1 MIDKRPP
8 MRHNNLVLSSFTQR
22 FKKGDKMKFHFCLC
36 FLCLSFLL
44 FASALSAQESVRHFD
59 VDSWAFDRGNFSVY
73 LDAWRNGGPV
83 VIANNP
89 NVSGQQMFAEY
100 DIPFPVAGKYALSVF
115 VAMQVTRPL
124 TVYLNGNA
132 IGKICTGSH
141 RSTTWFSSD
150 AVWDAPL
157 EFSIVESGQYMIK
170 LVSESGPPPHLA
182 VLRFTAEQP
191 LPANWKLERPRANKL
206 PPPPPIPPPPTGSTA
221 HISYA
226 VPNAEQ
232 PNADA
237 IRRAINDLL
246 ETFGPQYPNGQKHL
260 AALDKLDSEKAPPEA
275 YDELRRRALLFD
287 NPHID
292 FDKILFVCRH
302 TKGPSLALP
311 TNWNSNSELPRGGY
325 DDEIMLLSIKNPDET
340 PTSFYKPPRDTA
352 ITDLDLHFDADRL
365 MFSAVGEN
373 NRWHLFEI
381 DVPVPSQPRQLTT
394 STPDV
399 DFYDSC
405 YMPNG
410 NIMLTSTAP
419 MIGVPCVYG
428 YAHVANLFVLDPAA
442 GTMRQVGFDQDHS
455 WNPTMRNDGR
465 VLYTRWEYADIP
477 HSNSRL
483 LFHCNPD
490 GTLQLEYYGSNSYWP
505 NSMFFSRPL
514 PDHPTRVITVVGG
527 HHDHGRLGELVLL
540 DPAVSRR
547 EAEGAVQRIPGW
559 GKKVEGPVADGLTR
573 NSWPKFV
580 HPYPISQK
588 HFLVSAMPK
597 PGAPLGLYLVD
608 IFDNMILLKDM
619 PGNALVEPIPLR
631 PTPMPPIIAE
641 KVDLQRDDAT
651 VFVSNV
657 LEGPG
662 LRGIPP
668 GVVKHLRVYTY
679 HYAYHNTGGL
689 LGVVGQDGPWDVRGV
704 LGTVPVE
711 EDGSVHF
718 RTPANL
724 PIAILPLDADGQAL
738 QLMRSWM
745 TPMPGENLQCN
756 GCHESQNSV
765 LPPPRRVPIALVKPP
780 AEIKPF
786 NPPNPNAPT
795 LLGKINVRGFSFRER
810 IQPILDQHCVICHNG
825 TWEQTVTTAMVS
837 GRPVGTALDGKPFP
851 IDLRGDVMI
860 QDWSSALSGNG
871 TWPDG
876 RAGKWSVGYDN
887 LQRFVRRP
895 GIESD
900 YHLLVPTEF
909 AANTTELVQ
918 ILKRGHY
925 GVQLSEKEWEN
936 LLTWIDMNTPYHGSW
951 RDVVG
956 EQGKQHVETIAK
968 RRIDLAQLYGVDVVD
983 FEDVTTTMEQATSEI
998 ILVPENLKTPENS
1011 ASEFARPIPVV
1022 KVELKQRQPP
1032 TTGIVLEGIELVPMG
1047 YTGTI
1052 IKETEEM
1059 VIEHPFFMGKY
1070 EITNA
1075 QFRLFDPSHD
1085 SGVES
1090 RSGYQFG
1097 RRGYD
1102 VNADD
1107 LPVVRIDWKQAMAF
1121 CRWLSNKTGRNVD
1134 LPTAA
1139 EWEFACRAG
1148 TTTPFWFGDFET
1160 DFSPFENLGDRRLK
1174 EFVACTTSNNYT
1186 AVQIIANPNPFD
1198 DRYPKDERF
1207 DDGSFLHIPGGQYK
1221 PNPWGLFDM
1230 HGNVA
1235 EFTKTTKDGR
1245 NVSTANITDEIT
1257 VMGGSWYD
1265 RPYRSTSDFKR
1276 HYPIYQPVFNTG
1288 FRIVVRP

>member
-1 MIDKRPP
+1 
-8 MRHNNLVLSSFTQR
+8 
-22 FKKGDKMKFHFCLC
+22 MKFTKKRSFFCLC
-36 FLCLSFLL
+36 FLLS
-44 FASALSAQESVRHFD
+44 ATVLSAQENVRHFD
-59 VDSWAFDRGNFSVY
+59 INSWAFDRGNFSVY
-73 LDAWRNGGPV
+73 QDAWRNGGPV
-83 VIANNP
+83 IIANNP
-89 NVSGQQMFAEY
+89 GVSGQPMFAEY
-100 DIPFPVAGKYALSVF
+100 DIPFPVSGQYSLSVF
-115 VAMQVTRPL
+115 VAMQETRPI
-124 TVYLNGNA
+124 TVYLDGTT
-132 IGKICTGSH
+132 IGSICAGSK
-141 RSTTWFSSD
+141 RSTSWNSID
-150 AVWDAPL
+150 AIWDVPL
-157 EFSIVESGQYMIK
+157 EFSIVEPGLHTIK
-170 LVSESGPPPHLA
+170 LVSEAGPPPHLA
-182 VLRFTAEQP
+182 VLRFVAEQP
-191 LPANWKLERPRANKL
+191 LPNDWKLERPIANKL
-206 PPPPPIPPPPTGSTA
+206 PPPPEGSTA
-221 HISYA
+221 HISYT
-226 VPNAEQ
+226 VPNAEK
-232 PNADA
+232 PNPDA
-237 IRRAINDLL
+237 IRRAINDLI
-246 ETFGPQYPNGQKHL
+246 ETFGPQYSRGAEYL
-260 AALDKLDSEKAPPEA
+260 AALDRLDSEKANLEA
-275 YDELRRRALLFD
+275 YDELRRQALLFD
-287 NPHID
+287 NPYID
-292 FDKILFVCRH
+292 FDQILFVRRH

-311 TNWNSNSELPRGGY
+311 VNWNSNSDLPRRGY
-325 DDEIMLLSIKNPDET
+325 DDEIMTLSIKQPDET
-340 PTSFYKPPRDTA
+340 PISFYKPPRDTA

-365 MFSAVGEN
+365 MFSAIGEN
-373 NRWHLFEI
+373 DRWHLFEI
-381 DVPVPSQPRQLTT
+381 NVPLPSQSRQLTK
-394 STPDV
+394 SEPDV

-428 YAHVANLFVLDPAA
+428 AAHVANLFVLEPTTGA
-442 GTMRQVGFDQDHS
+442 MRQIGFDQDHN
-455 WNPTMRNDGR
+455 WNPTMLNNGR

-505 NSMFFSRPL
+505 ASVFFARPL
-514 PDHPTRVITVVGG
+514 PDHPTQVIAVIGG
-527 HHDHGRLGELVLL
+527 HHDHGRLGELVLF
-540 DPAVSRR
+540 DPAISRR
-547 EAEGAVQRIPGW
+547 EAEGAVQRLPGW

-588 HFLVSAMPK
+588 HFLVAAMPK
-597 PGAPLGLYLVD
+597 PGSPLGLYLID
-608 IFDNMILLKDM
+608 LFDNMILIKEM
-619 PGNALVEPIPLR
+619 PNNALVEPIPLR
-631 PTPMPPIIAE
+631 KTPTPPIIPT

-657 LEGPG
+657 LDGPG
-662 LRGIPP
+662 LEGIPP
-668 GVVKHLRVYTY
+668 GVVKSLRVYTY
-679 HYAYHNTGGL
+679 HFAYHNIGGL
-689 LGVVGQDGPWDVRGV
+689 LGSVGQDGPWDVRGV

-711 EDGSVHF
+711 NDGSAYF

-724 PIAILPLDADGQAL
+724 PIAVLPLDADGQAL

-765 LPPPRRVPIALVKPP
+765 PPPLNRVPMALVKPP
-780 AEIKPF
+780 AEIQPY
-786 NPPNPNAPT
+786 NTPNDGAPN
-795 LLGKINVRGFSFRER
+795 LLGKINVRGFSFQER
-810 IQPILDQHCVICHNG
+810 VQPILDRHCVVCHNG
-825 TWEQTVTTAMVS
+825 TWEPTVKTARVAD
-837 GRPVGTALDGKPFP
+837 RPVGTSLDGRPFP

-860 QDWSSALSGNG
+860 QGHASAIAGYNWVG
-871 TWPDG
+871 T
-876 RAGKWSVGYDN
+876 AGKWTVGYDN

-900 YHLLVPTEF
+900 YHLLVPMEF

-918 ILKRGHY
+918 ILKGRHY
-925 GVQLSEKEWEN
+925 DVQLSENEWED

-951 RDVVG
+951 MDIASAG
-956 EQGKQHVETIAK
+956 GKQHVEAIAK
-968 RRIDLAQLYGVDVVD
+968 RRIDLAQLYGVEAID
-983 FEDVTTTMEQATSEI
+983 FEDVRTNAEPSVSRQV
-998 ILVPENLKTPENS
+998 LVPTMFKTPENS
-1011 ASEFARPIPVV
+1011 AEEFFKPTPTVR
-1022 KVELKQRQPP
+1022 VELKQRRPAD
-1032 TTGIVLEGIELVPMG
+1032 GIVLEGIELVPIE
-1047 YTGTI
+1047 YTGKI
-1052 IKETEEM
+1052 VKATEEI
-1059 VIEHPFFMGKY
+1059 VIEHSFFMGQY

-1085 SGVES
+1085 SRVES

-1107 LPVVRIDWKQAMAF
+1107 LPVVRIDWRKAMAF
-1121 CRWLSNKTGRNVD
+1121 CRWLSDKTGHKVD

-1148 TTTPFWFGDFET
+1148 TMTPFWFGDFET
-1160 DFSPFENLGDRRLK
+1160 DFSPFENLGDTRLK
-1174 EFVACTTSNNYT
+1174 EFVACTTHNNYT

-1207 DDGSFLHIPGGQYK
+1207 DDGALLHVSGGQYK
-1221 PNPWGLFDM
+1221 SNPWGLFDM

-1245 NVSTANITDEIT
+1245 DVDVSTAGNSDEIT

-1276 HYPIYQPVFNTG
+1276 YYPVYQPVFNTG

>member
-1 MIDKRPP
+1 
-8 MRHNNLVLSSFTQR
+8 MR
-22 FKKGDKMKFHFCLC
+22 FHFCLC
-36 FLCLSFLL
+36 FLL
-44 FASALSAQESVRHFD
+44 FSSVLSAQENVLHFD
-59 VDSWAFDRGNFSVY
+59 VESWAFDQGNFSVY
-73 LDAWRNGGPV
+73 QDAWRNGGPV
-83 VIANNP
+83 IIANNP
-89 NVSGQQMFAEY
+89 GVSDQSVFAEY
-100 DIPFPVAGKYALSVF
+100 NIPFPVAGKHSLSVF
-115 VAMQVTRPL
+115 VAMQETRPM

-141 RSTTWFSSD
+141 RSETWNSSD
-150 AVWDAPL
+150 AIWDAPL
-157 EFSIVESGQYMIK
+157 EFNILEPGLHTIK

-182 VLRFTAEQP
+182 VLRFVPEQL
-191 LPANWKLERPRANKL
+191 LPANWTLERPNAKKL
-206 PPPPPIPPPPTGSTA
+206 PPPPSPPTGSTA
-221 HISYA
+221 HVSYA
-226 VPNAEQ
+226 VPDAEK
-232 PNADA
+232 PNSDA

-246 ETFGPQYPNGQKHL
+246 ETFGPQYPKGQEYL
-260 AALDKLDSEKAPPEA
+260 AELDKLDGEKALPKA
-275 YDELRRRALLFD
+275 YDDLRRRALLFD
-287 NPHID
+287 NPYID
-292 FDKILFVCRH
+292 FDKILFVRRH

-325 DDEIMLLSIKNPDET
+325 DDEIMLLSIKNPDQT

-381 DVPVPSQPRQLTT
+381 DVPSPSQARQLTRNE
-394 STPDV
+394 PDV

-428 YAHVANLFVLDPAA
+428 YAHVANLFVLDPAI
-442 GTMRQVGFDQDHS
+442 GTLRQVGFDQDHS
-455 WNPTMRNDGR
+455 WNPTMLNNGR

-505 NSMFFSRPL
+505 NSVFFSRPL
-514 PDHPTRVITVVGG
+514 PDHPTRVIAVVGG
-527 HHDHGRLGELVLL
+527 HHDHGRLGELVLF
-540 DPAVSRR
+540 DPAISRR
-547 EAEGAVQRIPGW
+547 EAEGAVQRLPGW

-588 HFLVSAMPK
+588 HFLVSAK
-597 PGAPLGLYLVD
+597 PNPRAQLGLYLVD
-608 IFDNMILLKDM
+608 IFDNMILLKEM
-619 PGNALVEPIPLR
+619 RGNALVEPIPLR
-631 PTPMPPIIAE
+631 PTPMPPIITE

-657 LEGPG
+657 LDGPG
-662 LRGIPP
+662 LQGIPP
-668 GVVKHLRVYTY
+668 GVVKNLRVYTY

-689 LGVVGQDGPWDVRGV
+689 LGIVGQDGPWDVRGV

-711 EDGSVHF
+711 EDGSAQF
-718 RTPANL
+718 RTPANQ
-724 PIAILPLDADGQAL
+724 PIAVLPLDANGQAL

-765 LPPPRRVPIALVKPP
+765 PPPLRRVPVALVKPP
-780 AEIKPF
+780 AEIKPY
-786 NPPNPNAPT
+786 NTPNPDAPT
-795 LLGKINVRGFSFRER
+795 LLGRINVRGFSFRER
-810 IQPILDQHCVICHNG
+810 IQPILDQHCVGCHNG
-825 TWEQTVTTAMVS
+825 TWEQFANTAMVE

-860 QDWSSALSGNG
+860 QGWSSALSGNG
-871 TWPDG
+871 GWPDG

-900 YHLLVPTEF
+900 YHLLVPMEF

-918 ILKRGHY
+918 ILRGGHR
-925 GVQLSEKEWEN
+925 GTELSEQDWEN

-951 RDVVG
+951 MDVVG
-956 EQGKQHVETIAK
+956 EQGRQHVETIAK
-968 RRIDLAQLYGVDVVD
+968 RRIDLAQLYGVEVTD
-983 FEDVTTTMEQATSEI
+983 FEDVTTTMEQAAPAR
-998 ILVPENLKTPENS
+998 ILAPENLKTPENS
-1011 ASEFARPIPVV
+1011 AEKFARPMPVV
-1022 KVELKQRQPP
+1022 KVELQQRQPAE
-1032 TTGIVLEGIELVPMG
+1032 GIILEGIELVPIEH
-1047 YTGTI
+1047 TGRI
-1052 IKETEEM
+1052 IKEAEEI

-1075 QFRLFDPSHD
+1075 QFRMFDPSHS

-1090 RSGYQFG
+1090 RTGYQFG

-1107 LPVVRIDWKQAMAF
+1107 LPVVRVDWQRAMAF
-1121 CRWLSNKTGRNVD
+1121 CHWLSNKTGCNVD

-1148 TTTPFWFGDFET
+1148 TTTPFWFGNFET
-1160 DFSPFENLGDRRLK
+1160 DFSSFENLGDIRLK
-1174 EFVACTTSNNYT
+1174 EFVACTTANDYT
-1186 AVQIIANPNPFD
+1186 AVQVLVNPNPFD

-1207 DDGSFLHIPGGQYK
+1207 DDGSFLHVPGGNYK
-1221 PNPWGLFDM
+1221 ANPWGLFDM

-1245 NVSTANITDEIT
+1245 NASTVGVSTAGIADEMT

-1276 HYPIYQPVFNTG
+1276 YYPIYQPVFNTG